1 MKVTVQWVRGRG
13 ARAISPV
20 LAAACLSVLPAVRLP
35 AQQTSL
41 TVYSDGRVF
50 ARRSLPIAVPK
61 GESTQRVTPGS
72 LDPGSLLALD
82 SGITILDAR
91 YDSVAGEP
99 NVLRRSVGRT
109 FTFQTQGFP
118 SIPLAATLVGVDPE
132 RWRLPDGTVLFQRP
146 GQIRWPEDLT
156 LFEPTLELRL
166 RAAQARPALALGFF
180 TAGAFWRANY
190 QVLLGGAN
198 ARVRGVAVVTSQTLR
213 ADSAEIQ
220 LLAGS
225 IRRQGPLMLGEVVVT
240 GALAARKAMAAQDA
254 SEERVEESHVYTL
267 PGRWSLRPGASS
279 VLPVFEETTAPVSRE
294 YVVRRE
300 PIFGIYQEVQDPEQ
314 VPVQVVY
321 TLARARKT
329 PFGER
334 PLPAGTARLF
344 RPDSE
349 GRLQLVGEAA
359 LDHTPAGK
367 ELVLRAGNAF
377 DLTAR
382 RRQTDFTT
390 TRDSSAAG
398 IRTRAEATYEVS
410 LANATD
416 SAAAVIVEEA
426 RGGEWSVL
434 SSSVA
439 ADKVS
444 STVTRFR
451 VPVPARGQAKLTY
464 RIRVIW

>member
-1 MKVTVQWVRGRG
+1 MTSC
-13 ARAISPV
+13 ARAV
-20 LAAACLSVLPAVRLP
+20 LVAGCLALPAAAPVAG
-35 AQQTSL
+35 QQTSL
-41 TVYSDGRVF
+41 TIYNDGRVF
-50 ARRSLPIAVPK
+50 ARRSLAVAVPK

-72 LDPGSLLALD
+72 LDPGSLLSLD
-82 SGITILDAR
+82 SGIAILDAR

-99 NVLRRSVGRT
+99 NALRRSVGRT
-109 FTFQTQGFP
+109 FTFQAQSFP
-118 SIPLAATLVGVDPE
+118 YIPITATLVGVDPE
-132 RWRLPDGTVLFQRP
+132 RWRLTDGTVLFQRP

-190 QVLLGGAN
+190 QVLLGGAT

-220 LLAGS
+220 LLAGT
-225 IRRQGPLMLGEVVVT
+225 IRRPSPLMLSEAMVSEGVM
-240 GALAARKAMAAQDA
+240 ARKAMAPQATT
-254 SEERVEESHVYTL
+254 EERVEEAHVYTL
-267 PGRWSLRPGASS
+267 PGRWSVRPGASS
-279 VLPVFEETTAPVSRE
+279 VLPVFEETSAPVTRE

-321 TLARARKT
+321 TLARLRKT
-329 PFGER
+329 AFGEH

-349 GRLQLVGEAA
+349 GRLQLVGEAT

-382 RRQTDFTT
+382 RRQMDFVT
-390 TRDSSAAG
+390 TRDSSGAG
-398 IRTRAEATYEVS
+398 IRTRAEASYEVA

-416 SAAAVIVEEA
+416 SAAVVIVEEA

-434 SSSVA
+434 SSSLA
-439 ADKVS
+439 AEKVS

-451 VPVPARGQAKLTY
+451 VPVPARGEAKLTY
-464 RIRVIW
+464 RIRAIW

>member
-1 MKVTVQWVRGRG
+1 MNVTGPSGRGR
-13 ARAISPV
+13 RAHSTTALLV
-20 LAAACLSVLPAVRLP
+20 AGCLSVLPAARLP

-41 TVYSDGRVF
+41 TIYNDGRVF
-50 ARRSLPIAVPK
+50 ARRSLPVAVPK

-99 NVLRRSVGRT
+99 NVLRRSLGRT
-109 FTFQTQGFP
+109 FTFQSQGFP
-118 SIPLAATLVGVDPE
+118 SIPVAATLVGVDPE
-132 RWRLPDGTVLFQRP
+132 RWRLTDGTVLFQRP

-190 QVLLGGAN
+190 QVFLGGAN
-198 ARVRGVAVVTSQTLR
+198 VRVRGVAVVTSQTLR

-225 IRRQGPLMLGEVVVT
+225 VRREPTLMRNE
-240 GALAARKAMAAQDA
+240 LAAVGAMQRKVMAPQGAT
-254 SEERVEESHVYTL
+254 EERVEESHVYTL

-279 VLPVFEETTAPVSRE
+279 VLPVFEETTAPVTRE

-344 RPDSE
+344 RPDGE
-349 GRLQLVGEAA
+349 GRLQLVGEAT

-398 IRTRAEATYEVS
+398 IRTRAEATYEVA

-451 VPVPARGQAKLTY
+451 VPVPARGEAKLTY